1 MHLCYLVRLSALTC
15 CKATQH
21 DNIMSECTG
30 SHLQT
35 ISSVFSKCREREMY
49 VPPMHVTGCS
59 TEEKLRNAAGHLRT
73 LKKKPNINIECLDHA
88 GNAHSSSTSLGKIP
102 QDLAA
107 LHRHQ
112 GASASHIGCLEH
124 GTKYPCPCTKESSHN
139 VSRGI
144 GHSL

>member
-1 MHLCYLVRLSALTC
+1 MRLYSLVRLSALTC
-15 CKATQH
+15 RKASRSN
-21 DNIMSECTG
+21 NIISECTG

-59 TEEKLRNAAGHLRT
+59 TEETLRNAAGHLRT
-73 LKKKPNINIECLDHA
+73 LKKKPYINIGCLDHD
-88 GNAHSSSTSLGKIP
+88 GNDHSSSTDAGLIP

-107 LHRHQ
+107 LHRHR

-124 GTKYPCPCTKESSHN
+124 GSKYPCTCTKESSDN
-139 VSRGI
+139 ISRVFGR
-144 GHSL
+144 SL